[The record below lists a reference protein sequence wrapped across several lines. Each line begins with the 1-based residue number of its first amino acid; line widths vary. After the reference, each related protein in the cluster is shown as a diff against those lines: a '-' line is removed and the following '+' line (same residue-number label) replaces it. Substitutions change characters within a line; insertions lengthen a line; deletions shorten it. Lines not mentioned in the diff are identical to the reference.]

1 MEMRGSKSEMREL
14 ARLMERDP
22 AALMKEL
29 GREMPNDL
37 RSVSI
42 RQDDH
47 QWGVIIDAL
56 RLASDA

>member
-37 RSVSI
+37 SSVSI
-42 RQDDH
+42 RQDDR

-56 RLASDA
+56 RQASDV